1 MDSSRLLILFTV
13 SILLGLLAPAVAQV
27 NDAVCTYTAD
37 FCRRCSYIGTYEDG
51 GAYQKNLNTLLSSL
65 SSNNQTNSGFYN
77 SSTGQDPYKVNAI
90 ALCRGDVSLNDCH
103 TCVNQSSSI
112 LFTDCLNQDEAIIWG
127 ERCMVRYSSKSIFGT
142 QEDEPIKY
150 VPSLSNATD
159 PEEFDLVLN
168 LFLDTLTGKA
178 ASGDS
183 LKKFA
188 AGHCT
193 PDLGKKSCSDCLKG
207 AISKIPECCGGKQ
220 GGRVLKPSCNLRF
233 ETNLFYNF
241 TADSLVTLPGKKS
254 SISKAVIIITA
265 VAIVFVAMIL
275 IGIFISLR
283 MRRRRKKLKLKS
295 NGYMAPEY
303 AIHGSFSVKSDV
315 FSFGVLVLEILS
327 GRKITSFQS
336 AENEE
341 DLLTYAWRK
350 WKEDTVSNI
359 IDPVLMTG
367 LGTET
372 MRCIH
377 IGLLCVQENV
387 ASRPTMTSVVS
398 MLNSHSMTLPLPSRP
413 AYYLHNSETDTTERT
428 QSYESKKS
436 EHVSINEDSITELP
450 LLLFIL
456 PAIFDLLAPTMAQF
470 DLRTCTSAAEYC
482 WICSDT
488 AGNYT
493 PGDIYQSNLKRLFS
507 SFSSDTR
514 NKSGFYNSSM
524 GQDSNKVNAIALC
537 RGDLALGNCSTCVN
551 ESTHLLLQNCPN
563 HKEAILWGERCMVRY
578 SYNLIFGIEQGDP
591 TKYLPSPNSAKN
603 SQQFE
608 AVLNPLLGILIGK
621 AASGDSLK
629 KFAAGHAN
637 IPDAETIHAFAQ
649 CTPDINQQNCSNCLK
664 DSFSIIPG
672 CCGGK
677 SGGRVLK
684 PSCSLR
690 YENNGDFF
698 GPFTTS
704 QIDIPV
710 PPALAPAPAAKKSN
724 TREIVII
731 ITVVSV
737 AVAIIMSS
745 ICIFLRM
752 MKRRVKLREGHGNS
766 DENLVESLQYD
777 FETIKSATD
786 DFSDANKLGRGG
798 FGTVYKGR
806 LLNGQLIAVKRLS
819 KNSEQGDREFKNE
832 VELLAQLQHRNLVRL
847 LGFCI
852 KAKERLL
859 IYQYVANASLDHFI
873 FDPQNNA
880 HLEWETRYKIIQGIA
895 RGILYLHE
903 DSRVRIIHRDLKASN
918 ILLDEDMNPKI
929 ADFGMARLFMID
941 QTQGDTKTIVGT
953 YGYMAPEYAVH
964 GRFSVKTDIFSFGV
978 LVLEIISAKKI
989 GSFQYGKNA
998 EDLLSYAWRNWREET
1013 PQNIID
1019 PTLTTSSRIE
1029 IMRCIHIGLLCVQQ
1043 NAVDRPT
1050 VVSIVSML
1058 NSETLT
1064 LSVPSRP
1071 AFFLQDD
1078 GELDLCLTT
1087 LTESDESKSSSIYV
1101 TQNEPSNITEP
1112 YPR

>member
-1 MDSSRLLILFTV
+1 MDFSR
-13 SILLGLLAPAVAQV
+13 
-27 NDAVCTYTAD
+27 
-37 FCRRCSYIGTYEDG
+37 
-51 GAYQKNLNTLLSSL
+51 
-65 SSNNQTNSGFYN
+65 
-77 SSTGQDPYKVNAI
+77 
-90 ALCRGDVSLNDCH
+90 
-103 TCVNQSSSI
+103 
-112 LFTDCLNQDEAIIWG
+112 
-127 ERCMVRYSSKSIFGT
+127 
-142 QEDEPIKY
+142 
-150 VPSLSNATD
+150 
-159 PEEFDLVLN
+159 
-168 LFLDTLTGKA
+168 
-178 ASGDS
+178 
-183 LKKFA
+183 
-188 AGHCT
+188 
-193 PDLGKKSCSDCLKG
+193 
-207 AISKIPECCGGKQ
+207 
-220 GGRVLKPSCNLRF
+220 
-233 ETNLFYNF
+233 
-241 TADSLVTLPGKKS
+241 
-254 SISKAVIIITA
+254 
-265 VAIVFVAMIL
+265 
-275 IGIFISLR
+275 
-283 MRRRRKKLKLKS
+283 
-295 NGYMAPEY
+295 
-303 AIHGSFSVKSDV
+303 
-315 FSFGVLVLEILS
+315 
-327 GRKITSFQS
+327 
-336 AENEE
+336 
-341 DLLTYAWRK
+341 
-350 WKEDTVSNI
+350 
-359 IDPVLMTG
+359 
-367 LGTET
+367 
-372 MRCIH
+372 
-377 IGLLCVQENV
+377 
-387 ASRPTMTSVVS
+387 
-398 MLNSHSMTLPLPSRP
+398 
-413 AYYLHNSETDTTERT
+413 
-428 QSYESKKS
+428 
-436 EHVSINEDSITELP
+436 P

-953 YGYMAPEYAVH
+953 YGYMAPEYAIH

-1050 VVSIVSML
+1050 VVSIVTML

-1087 LTESDESKSSSIYV
+1087 LTESDEFKSSSIYV

>member
-1 MDSSRLLILFTV
+1 MDFSR
-13 SILLGLLAPAVAQV
+13 
-27 NDAVCTYTAD
+27 
-37 FCRRCSYIGTYEDG
+37 
-51 GAYQKNLNTLLSSL
+51 
-65 SSNNQTNSGFYN
+65 
-77 SSTGQDPYKVNAI
+77 
-90 ALCRGDVSLNDCH
+90 
-103 TCVNQSSSI
+103 
-112 LFTDCLNQDEAIIWG
+112 
-127 ERCMVRYSSKSIFGT
+127 
-142 QEDEPIKY
+142 
-150 VPSLSNATD
+150 
-159 PEEFDLVLN
+159 
-168 LFLDTLTGKA
+168 
-178 ASGDS
+178 
-183 LKKFA
+183 
-188 AGHCT
+188 
-193 PDLGKKSCSDCLKG
+193 
-207 AISKIPECCGGKQ
+207 
-220 GGRVLKPSCNLRF
+220 
-233 ETNLFYNF
+233 
-241 TADSLVTLPGKKS
+241 
-254 SISKAVIIITA
+254 
-265 VAIVFVAMIL
+265 
-275 IGIFISLR
+275 
-283 MRRRRKKLKLKS
+283 
-295 NGYMAPEY
+295 
-303 AIHGSFSVKSDV
+303 
-315 FSFGVLVLEILS
+315 
-327 GRKITSFQS
+327 
-336 AENEE
+336 
-341 DLLTYAWRK
+341 
-350 WKEDTVSNI
+350 
-359 IDPVLMTG
+359 
-367 LGTET
+367 
-372 MRCIH
+372 
-377 IGLLCVQENV
+377 
-387 ASRPTMTSVVS
+387 
-398 MLNSHSMTLPLPSRP
+398 
-413 AYYLHNSETDTTERT
+413 
-428 QSYESKKS
+428 
-436 EHVSINEDSITELP
+436 P

-724 TREIVII
+724 KREIVII

-953 YGYMAPEYAVH
+953 YGYMAPEYAIH

-1087 LTESDESKSSSIYV
+1087 LTESDESKSSSIYA

>member
-1 MDSSRLLILFTV
+1 MDFSR
-13 SILLGLLAPAVAQV
+13 
-27 NDAVCTYTAD
+27 
-37 FCRRCSYIGTYEDG
+37 
-51 GAYQKNLNTLLSSL
+51 
-65 SSNNQTNSGFYN
+65 
-77 SSTGQDPYKVNAI
+77 
-90 ALCRGDVSLNDCH
+90 
-103 TCVNQSSSI
+103 
-112 LFTDCLNQDEAIIWG
+112 
-127 ERCMVRYSSKSIFGT
+127 
-142 QEDEPIKY
+142 
-150 VPSLSNATD
+150 
-159 PEEFDLVLN
+159 
-168 LFLDTLTGKA
+168 
-178 ASGDS
+178 
-183 LKKFA
+183 
-188 AGHCT
+188 
-193 PDLGKKSCSDCLKG
+193 
-207 AISKIPECCGGKQ
+207 
-220 GGRVLKPSCNLRF
+220 
-233 ETNLFYNF
+233 
-241 TADSLVTLPGKKS
+241 
-254 SISKAVIIITA
+254 
-265 VAIVFVAMIL
+265 
-275 IGIFISLR
+275 
-283 MRRRRKKLKLKS
+283 
-295 NGYMAPEY
+295 
-303 AIHGSFSVKSDV
+303 
-315 FSFGVLVLEILS
+315 
-327 GRKITSFQS
+327 
-336 AENEE
+336 
-341 DLLTYAWRK
+341 
-350 WKEDTVSNI
+350 
-359 IDPVLMTG
+359 
-367 LGTET
+367 
-372 MRCIH
+372 
-377 IGLLCVQENV
+377 
-387 ASRPTMTSVVS
+387 
-398 MLNSHSMTLPLPSRP
+398 
-413 AYYLHNSETDTTERT
+413 
-428 QSYESKKS
+428 
-436 EHVSINEDSITELP
+436 P

-456 PAIFDLLAPTMAQF
+456 PAIFNLLAPTMAQF

-578 SYNLIFGIEQGDP
+578 SYNLIFGIEQVDP

-649 CTPDINQQNCSNCLK
+649 CTPDINQQNCNNCLK
-664 DSFSIIPG
+664 DAFSIIPG

-698 GPFTTS
+698 EPFTTS

-710 PPALAPAPAAKKSN
+710 PPALSPAPAAKKSN
-724 TREIVII
+724 RRKIVII

-752 MKRRVKLREGHGNS
+752 MKRRVKLREGHVNS

-953 YGYMAPEYAVH
+953 YGYMAPEYAIH

-1101 TQNEPSNITEP
+1101 TQNDPSNITEP

>member
-1 MDSSRLLILFTV
+1 MDFSR
-13 SILLGLLAPAVAQV
+13 
-27 NDAVCTYTAD
+27 
-37 FCRRCSYIGTYEDG
+37 
-51 GAYQKNLNTLLSSL
+51 
-65 SSNNQTNSGFYN
+65 
-77 SSTGQDPYKVNAI
+77 
-90 ALCRGDVSLNDCH
+90 
-103 TCVNQSSSI
+103 
-112 LFTDCLNQDEAIIWG
+112 
-127 ERCMVRYSSKSIFGT
+127 
-142 QEDEPIKY
+142 
-150 VPSLSNATD
+150 
-159 PEEFDLVLN
+159 
-168 LFLDTLTGKA
+168 
-178 ASGDS
+178 
-183 LKKFA
+183 
-188 AGHCT
+188 
-193 PDLGKKSCSDCLKG
+193 
-207 AISKIPECCGGKQ
+207 
-220 GGRVLKPSCNLRF
+220 
-233 ETNLFYNF
+233 
-241 TADSLVTLPGKKS
+241 
-254 SISKAVIIITA
+254 
-265 VAIVFVAMIL
+265 
-275 IGIFISLR
+275 
-283 MRRRRKKLKLKS
+283 
-295 NGYMAPEY
+295 
-303 AIHGSFSVKSDV
+303 
-315 FSFGVLVLEILS
+315 
-327 GRKITSFQS
+327 
-336 AENEE
+336 
-341 DLLTYAWRK
+341 
-350 WKEDTVSNI
+350 
-359 IDPVLMTG
+359 
-367 LGTET
+367 
-372 MRCIH
+372 
-377 IGLLCVQENV
+377 
-387 ASRPTMTSVVS
+387 
-398 MLNSHSMTLPLPSRP
+398 
-413 AYYLHNSETDTTERT
+413 
-428 QSYESKKS
+428 
-436 EHVSINEDSITELP
+436 P

-953 YGYMAPEYAVH
+953 YGYMAPEYAIH

-1087 LTESDESKSSSIYV
+1087 LTESDESKSSSIYA

>member
-1 MDSSRLLILFTV
+1 MDFSR
-13 SILLGLLAPAVAQV
+13 
-27 NDAVCTYTAD
+27 
-37 FCRRCSYIGTYEDG
+37 
-51 GAYQKNLNTLLSSL
+51 
-65 SSNNQTNSGFYN
+65 
-77 SSTGQDPYKVNAI
+77 
-90 ALCRGDVSLNDCH
+90 
-103 TCVNQSSSI
+103 
-112 LFTDCLNQDEAIIWG
+112 
-127 ERCMVRYSSKSIFGT
+127 
-142 QEDEPIKY
+142 
-150 VPSLSNATD
+150 
-159 PEEFDLVLN
+159 
-168 LFLDTLTGKA
+168 
-178 ASGDS
+178 
-183 LKKFA
+183 
-188 AGHCT
+188 
-193 PDLGKKSCSDCLKG
+193 
-207 AISKIPECCGGKQ
+207 
-220 GGRVLKPSCNLRF
+220 
-233 ETNLFYNF
+233 
-241 TADSLVTLPGKKS
+241 
-254 SISKAVIIITA
+254 
-265 VAIVFVAMIL
+265 
-275 IGIFISLR
+275 
-283 MRRRRKKLKLKS
+283 
-295 NGYMAPEY
+295 
-303 AIHGSFSVKSDV
+303 
-315 FSFGVLVLEILS
+315 
-327 GRKITSFQS
+327 
-336 AENEE
+336 
-341 DLLTYAWRK
+341 
-350 WKEDTVSNI
+350 
-359 IDPVLMTG
+359 
-367 LGTET
+367 
-372 MRCIH
+372 
-377 IGLLCVQENV
+377 
-387 ASRPTMTSVVS
+387 
-398 MLNSHSMTLPLPSRP
+398 
-413 AYYLHNSETDTTERT
+413 
-428 QSYESKKS
+428 
-436 EHVSINEDSITELP
+436 P

-482 WICSDT
+482 WICSET

-724 TREIVII
+724 KREIVII

-953 YGYMAPEYAVH
+953 YGYMAPEYAIH

-1087 LTESDESKSSSIYV
+1087 LTESDESKSSSIYA